1 LDHIG
6 KILVNVLFPC
16 YYGWFVQYID
26 GPLQIHKFG
35 FVLMTSI
42 DVLRVPS
49 VLETW
54 HVQEGINLSQYD
66 IKFLEQACF

>member
-6 KILVNVLFPC
+6 KNLVNVLFLC
-16 YYGWFVQYID
+16 YYGWFAQYFG
-26 GPLQIHKFG
+26 GPLQIHKFS

-54 HVQEGINLSQYD
+54 HVQEAINLSQYD
-66 IKFLEQACF
+66 IKFLEQA